1 MDDIVI
7 NVNNVCKNFHIYDTP
22 LDRLLENFIPH
33 LERHKKFQALSDIS
47 IKVNRGET
55 VGIVGRN
62 GAGKSTLLQ
71 IICGTL
77 KPTSG
82 SVVVDGRVAALL
94 ELGAG
99 FNPEFTGRENVYM
112 NAAIL
117 GLKEEEINERFGDI
131 AAFADIGV
139 FLDQPVKTYSSG
151 MYMRLAFAVA
161 INSNP
166 DILIV
171 DEALSV
177 GDEAFQRRCFSR
189 LLQLRD
195 EGRTIFF
202 VSHAATLVIELCDR
216 AILIDRGEM
225 LLSGRPK
232 MVVSKYHKLMYASE
246 DRAAILRQEIKDSA
260 AKQNMPDAA
269 SADEQQQYNK
279 EEGDE
284 LQDFLDTSLVSKSAV
299 KYERQGSEIVNPHIE
314 TLSGERVNVLTRG
327 RQYEYV
333 YQIKFDDAAYQVRW
347 GTMIKTITGLEIGG
361 VMSHPIGNG
370 LEYVESGHMLTA
382 RLRFT
387 CSLLPGTYFMNA
399 GVVAIVDGAEL
410 FLDRIMDAFMFRVQP
425 EANLK
430 VVGIVDFSATA
441 QNTGADIMDS

>member
-1 MDDIVI
+1 
-7 NVNNVCKNFHIYDTP
+7 
-22 LDRLLENFIPH
+22 
-33 LERHKKFQALSDIS
+33 
-47 IKVNRGET
+47 
-55 VGIVGRN
+55 VGRN

-77 KPTSG
+77 TPTSG
-82 SVVVDGRVAALL
+82 TVVVNGRVAALL

-117 GLKEEEINERFGDI
+117 GLKKDEINERFDDI

-151 MYMRLAFAVA
+151 MYMRLAFAIA
-161 INSNP
+161 INTNP

-189 LLQLRD
+189 LLQIRN
-195 EGRTIFF
+195 EGVTIFF
-202 VSHAATLVIELCDR
+202 VSHSAALVIELCDR
-216 AILIDRGEM
+216 AILIDRGEL

-232 MVVSKYHKLMYASE
+232 MVVSMYHKLMYANE
-246 DRAAILRQEIKDSA
+246 DRAAILRQEIKDGNSR
-260 AKQNMPDAA
+260 QNIRDEA
-269 SADEQQQYNK
+269 SAGAQQVNSRG
-279 EEGDE
+279 EEAERLGDCF
-284 LQDFLDTSLVSKSAV
+284 DPSLVSKSAV
-299 KYERQGSEIVNPHIE
+299 KFERQGGEIIDPHIE
-314 TLSGERVNVLTRG
+314 TQDGERVNVLSRG
-327 RQYEYV
+327 QQYEYV
-333 YQIKFDDAAYQVRW
+333 YKIKFSDEAYEVRW

-370 LEYVESGHMLTA
+370 LQYVESGQVISA
-382 RLRFT
+382 RLRFS

-399 GVVAIVDGAEL
+399 GVVGIVNGAEL

-425 EANLK
+425 EANLE
-430 VVGIVDFSATA
+430 VVGIVDFSAAPQHRHVDLIETEH
-441 QNTGADIMDS
+441 

>member
-7 NVNNVCKNFHIYDTP
+7 NTNKVCKNFHIYDTP
-22 LDRLLENFIPH
+22 LHRLLENFIPRM
-33 LERHKKFQALSDIS
+33 EKHKTFQALSDIS
-47 IKVNRGET
+47 IKVSRGET

-77 KPTSG
+77 APTSG
-82 SVVVDGRVAALL
+82 SVVVNGRVAALL

-117 GLKEEEINERFGDI
+117 GLKKKEINERFDDI
-131 AAFADIGV
+131 AEFADIGV
-139 FLDQPVKTYSSG
+139 YLDQPVKTYSSG
-151 MYMRLAFAVA
+151 MYTRLAFAVA

-189 LLQLRD
+189 LLQIRD
-195 EGRTIFF
+195 EGTTIFF
-202 VSHAATLVIELCDR
+202 VSHSAALVVELCDR
-216 AILIDRGEM
+216 AILIDRGEL

-232 MVVSKYHKLMYASE
+232 MVVSKYHRLMYAS
-246 DRAAILRQEIKDSA
+246 DDKAAILRQEIKDSA
-260 AKQNMPDAA
+260 
-269 SADEQQQYNK
+269 SQQQYIPDTSSADGRQENGAT
-279 EEGDE
+279 EEGE
-284 LQDFLDTSLVSKSAV
+284 TTRDFFEPTLVSKSTV
-299 KYERQGSEIVNPHIE
+299 KYEQQGGEIIDPHIE
-314 TLSGERVNVLTRG
+314 TLNGERVNVLSRG
-327 RQYEYV
+327 QQYDYV
-333 YQIKFDDAAYQVRW
+333 YEIRFNDEAYGVRW
-347 GTMIKTITGLEIGG
+347 GTVIKTIPGLEIGG
-361 VMSHPIGNG
+361 VISHPVGNG
-370 LEYVESGHMLTA
+370 LEYVESGDVINA
-382 RLRFT
+382 KLRFT

-399 GVVAIVDGAEL
+399 GVVGIVNGAEQ
-410 FLDRIMDAFMFRVQP
+410 FLDRIMDAFMFRVHP

-430 VVGIVDFSATA
+430 VVGIVDFSAA
-441 QNTGADIMDS
+441 

>member
-7 NVNNVCKNFHIYDTP
+7 NVSQVCKNFHIYDTP
-22 LDRLLENFIPH
+22 LDRLIENFIPR
-33 LERHKKFQALSDIS
+33 LERHKKFHALSDVSIS
-47 IKVNRGET
+47 VKRGET

-77 KPTSG
+77 TPTSG
-82 SVVVDGRVAALL
+82 SVVVNGRVAALL

-99 FNPEFTGRENVYM
+99 FNPEFTGRENVFL

-117 GLKEEEINERFGDI
+117 GLKEVEINERFDDI

-202 VSHAATLVIELCDR
+202 VSHSAALVVELCDR
-216 AILIDRGEM
+216 AILIDRGEL

-232 MVVSKYHKLMYASE
+232 MVVSKYHRLMYASD
-246 DRAAILRQEIKDSA
+246 DRAAVLRQEIKDSRSR
-260 AKQNMPDAA
+260 QDMPE
-269 SADEQQQYNK
+269 SAGAERQQESSG
-279 EEGDE
+279 EEAGE
-284 LQDFLDTSLVSKSAV
+284 KSQDYFDPALVSKSAV
-299 KYERQGSEIVNPHIE
+299 KFDRQGGEIIDPHIE
-314 TLSGERVNVLTRG
+314 TLDGERVNVLSRG
-327 RQYEYV
+327 QQYEYV
-333 YQIKFDDAAYQVRW
+333 YNIRFIHEAYEVRW
-347 GTMIKTITGLEIGG
+347 GTMIKTISGLEIGG
-361 VMSHPIGNG
+361 VMSHPIGHG
-370 LEYVESGHMLTA
+370 LEYVESGHMITA
-382 RLRFT
+382 RLRFV
-387 CSLLPGTYFMNA
+387 CALLPGTYFMNA
-399 GVVAIVDGAEL
+399 GVVGIVDGAEM

-425 EANLK
+425 EANLS
-430 VVGIVDFSATA
+430 VVGIVDFSATSVGTD
-441 QNTGADIMDS
+441 Q